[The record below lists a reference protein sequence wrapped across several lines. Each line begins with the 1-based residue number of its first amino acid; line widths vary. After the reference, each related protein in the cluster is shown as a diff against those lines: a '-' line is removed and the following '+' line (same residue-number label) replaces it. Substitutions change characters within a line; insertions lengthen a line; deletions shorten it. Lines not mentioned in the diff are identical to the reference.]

1 MKRKLIAF
9 TAVILTF
16 AMLFTA
22 CSIGETRIYE
32 EGSITAENAEENL
45 GKFNIE
51 IRETELIKGEV
62 PEFEPL
68 DSQEESFGFMYE
80 MPSISNY
87 PLAVNGNAEVDIEI
101 FVPQEDNGSSI
112 LDFVIYAANKFN
124 KSGYR
129 LDSGESVS
137 VSVRSLEASLA
148 EDYILS
154 GSYYP
159 EGYIAANE
167 IYGSLME
174 VNGIKVSM
182 VTERTV
188 GNTVGLIM
196 QNEKYHEYGT
206 TPDIATI
213 VKATTDGEISVGY
226 ANPTNNPTGLNF
238 VVSMLSY
245 FDANN
250 PMSIEATTDFSNFQN
265 AVQLVAYSNA
275 QMINAVQSGT
285 VDAFVL
291 ERQAYENDE
300 VLKNSFTFIPF
311 GVRHDNPLYAI
322 GELTAN
328 EEQTLKLF
336 GKFLQNADIQKYG
349 TSLGFNQEDSYVS
362 TVSEYSGNVISTIL
376 EFWKNEKASGKQI
389 VAFFIADKSGS
400 MKGKN
405 LKALKASLKSAMQY
419 ISEDCKVGLLSYN
432 EQVYLDLPLGDF
444 DRTQQEYFVGAI
456 DSWNAYN
463 GTATNNAILAAIKLI
478 NEEMKVHSDI
488 KPIIILLSDGY
499 TCNGYSL
506 SSMKELIEFYN
517 IPIYTIGYEADV
529 EELEKIAAIN
539 GGAYIDANSD
549 DIGYVLK
556 SLFDA
561 EM

>member
-1 MKRKLIAF
+1 MKFKWIAL
-9 TAVILTF
+9 VSLMLVV

-22 CSIGETRIYE
+22 CEISYIYE

-45 GKFNIE
+45 QKFNIK
-51 IRETELIKGEV
+51 IHDAELIKGEV
-62 PEFEPL
+62 PEFEPI
-68 DSQEESFGFMYE
+68 DSQEESFSGFMYE

-87 PLAVNGNAEVDIEI
+87 PLAVDGNADVDIEI

-112 LDFVIYAANKFN
+112 LDFVTYAANEFN
-124 KSGYR
+124 ESGYT
-129 LDSGESVS
+129 LDSGETVS

-174 VNGIKVSM
+174 VNGIDVSLI
-182 VTERTV
+182 TSRTI

-196 QNEKYHEYGT
+196 LNEKYHEYGT

-213 VKATTDGEISVGY
+213 VKATTDGDISVGY

-265 AVQLVAYSNA
+265 AVQLVAYSNT

-285 VDAFVL
+285 IDAFVL
-291 ERQAYENDE
+291 ERQAYENDST
-300 VLKNSFTFIPF
+300 LKNSFTFIPF
-311 GVRHDNPLYAI
+311 GVRHDNPLYAV
-322 GELTAN
+322 GKLTDN

-362 TVSEYSGNVISTIL
+362 TVSKYSGSVISTIL

-400 MKGKN
+400 MNGKK

-463 GTATNNAILAAIKLI
+463 GTATNNAILVAIKLI

-488 KPIIILLSDGY
+488 KPVIILLSDGY

-506 SSMKELIEFYN
+506 SSMNELIEFYN

-529 EELEKIAAIN
+529 KELEKIAAIN